1 VCAESRAPRD
11 GKQWVAS
18 PSEVSATIG
27 GAGYNWALGGD
38 STNKDNNDT
47 FLSIAAMQLSW
58 SSSRR
63 VMSSI
68 STRMRSSCLV
78 KVVVVAGST
87 TPAMVVMH
95 RVDS

>member
-1 VCAESRAPRD
+1 M
-11 GKQWVAS
+11 GKTS

-27 GAGYNWALGGD
+27 EAGCNWALGGD
-38 STNKDNNDT
+38 GTNKDSNDT
-47 FLSIAAMQLSW
+47 FLSIDVMWLSW

-63 VMSSI
+63 LMSSI

-78 KVVVVAGST
+78 KVVVVGGST

-95 RVDS
+95 RANS